1 MVGRRP
7 CVTGDGGGER
17 GAALVFALAV
27 LTLVALTIAG
37 VAAEISSRS
46 VGVVLEERSVRTTA
60 LSDWAM
66 AETMAELADKGPSFP
81 GVAERAVAGGT
92 VTSTVRVLG
101 EWEVEVVAVGVR
113 PDWQS
118 TITARVSLL
127 TGPRVV
133 WWQRTQGPPMDLFD
147 ADSDRP

>member
-7 CVTGDGGGER
+7 CVTGDGGRER

-101 EWEVEVVAVGVR
+101 EWEVEVVAVGAR
-113 PDWQS
+113 ADWQS

-133 WWQRTQGPPMDLFD
+133 WWQRTQGPPMELFD
-147 ADSDRP
+147 AASDRP